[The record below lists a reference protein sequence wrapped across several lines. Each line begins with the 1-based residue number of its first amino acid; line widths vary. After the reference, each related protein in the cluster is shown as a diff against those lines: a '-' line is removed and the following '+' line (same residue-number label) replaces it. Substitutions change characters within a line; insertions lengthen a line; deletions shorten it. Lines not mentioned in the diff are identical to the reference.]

1 VMGRTHLLATAILGI
16 WVGWTLAMWFAATRS
31 FRTVD
36 RVLEEPTGE
45 LQQALTPLGHQ
56 QARTVLRHL
65 ASEINRTYFGAY
77 GWAQLLLGG
86 ILLALLWY
94 EARRATLGVV
104 LASVMLGLVV
114 ILTVIVQPMIVS
126 LGRSIDFVPRNP
138 EPPQMARF
146 WMLHGAFTGLDGVKL
161 LAGLTLLVRLIFTR
175 MDR

>member
-1 VMGRTHLLATAILGI
+1 MMRRTHLLATAILGM
-16 WVGWTLAMWFAATRS
+16 WLGWTLAMWFAATRS

-36 RVLEEPTGE
+36 RVLEEPTSE
-45 LQQALTPLGHQ
+45 LRQALAPLGHE

-77 GWAQLLLGG
+77 GWAQILLGA

-104 LASVMLGLVV
+104 LAGVMLGLVV
-114 ILTVIVQPMIVS
+114 ILTLIVQPMIVS

-161 LAGLTLLVRLIFTR
+161 LAGLALLVRLIFSR